1 LRFTVNEDVVRS
13 IRTEGAKLKK
23 GKAMSNTFRTSND
36 PMKHKTGKPRL
47 GPLTVEQLTKLL
59 ESARPKHRA
68 KIQRA
73 LDYKKTIQKIITTS

>member
-1 LRFTVNEDVVRS
+1 MVRS
-13 IRTEGAKLKK
+13 HAEEPNKK
-23 GKAMSNTFRTSND
+23 GKTMSTFRTSND

-59 ESARPKHRA
+59 ESARKKHRA

-73 LDYKKTIQKIITTS
+73 IDYKQHIQKTITKS

>member
-1 LRFTVNEDVVRS
+1 
-13 IRTEGAKLKK
+13 
-23 GKAMSNTFRTSND
+23 MSNTFRTSND

-59 ESARPKHRA
+59 ETARPKHRA

-73 LDYKKTIQKIITTS
+73 LDYKKTIQKIIAKA

>member
-1 LRFTVNEDVVRS
+1 MGSQILGDS
-13 IRTEGAKLKK
+13 
-23 GKAMSNTFRTSND
+23 MSAFNTHND

-47 GPLTVEQLTKLL
+47 GPLTVEQLTRLL

-73 LDYKKTIQKIITTS
+73 LDYKKTIQKIIAKA

>member
-1 LRFTVNEDVVRS
+1 MVRS
-13 IRTEGAKLKK
+13 HAEEPNKKK
-23 GKAMSNTFRTSND
+23 GNSMSTFRTSND

-59 ESARPKHRA
+59 ESARKKHRA

-73 LDYKKTIQKIITTS
+73 IDYKQHIQKTITKS

>member
-1 LRFTVNEDVVRS
+1 
-13 IRTEGAKLKK
+13 
-23 GKAMSNTFRTSND
+23 MSNTFKTSND
-36 PMKHKTGKPRL
+36 PNKHKTGKPRL

-73 LDYKKTIQKIITTS
+73 LDYKKTIQKTITKS

>member
-1 LRFTVNEDVVRS
+1 
-13 IRTEGAKLKK
+13 
-23 GKAMSNTFRTSND
+23 MSNTFKTSND

-73 LDYKKTIQKIITTS
+73 IDYKQHIQKTIAKS

>member
-1 LRFTVNEDVVRS
+1 
-13 IRTEGAKLKK
+13 
-23 GKAMSNTFRTSND
+23 MSTFRTSND

-47 GPLTVEQLTKLL
+47 GPLNVAQLSKLL

-73 LDYKKTIQKIITTS
+73 LDYKQHIQKIIEKS

>member
-1 LRFTVNEDVVRS
+1 
-13 IRTEGAKLKK
+13 
-23 GKAMSNTFRTSND
+23 MSNTFRTSND

-59 ESARPKHRA
+59 ESARKKHRA

-73 LDYKKTIQKIITTS
+73 IDYKQYIQKTITKS

>member
-1 LRFTVNEDVVRS
+1 
-13 IRTEGAKLKK
+13 
-23 GKAMSNTFRTSND
+23 MSNTFKTSND

-47 GPLTVEQLTKLL
+47 GPLTAEQLTKLL

-73 LDYKKTIQKIITTS
+73 LDYKKTIQKTLTNS

>member
-1 LRFTVNEDVVRS
+1 
-13 IRTEGAKLKK
+13 
-23 GKAMSNTFRTSND
+23 
-36 PMKHKTGKPRL
+36 MKHKTGKPRL

-73 LDYKKTIQKIITTS
+73 LDYKKQFKRS